1 MMRAVVEV
9 MLNPKVLDPQGKAV
23 EGALANMGLNAVS
36 GVRVGKRIELEIR
49 PGTDPDEAR
58 KQVEEAADKLLANP
72 VIESWSVAWEQ

>member
-36 GVRVGKRIELEIR
+36 GVRVGKRIELEIADGLSR
-49 PGTDPDEAR
+49 EEAIA
-58 KQVEEAADKLLANP
+58 QVEEAADKLLANP
-72 VIESWSVAWEQ
+72 VIETWSVSWEG